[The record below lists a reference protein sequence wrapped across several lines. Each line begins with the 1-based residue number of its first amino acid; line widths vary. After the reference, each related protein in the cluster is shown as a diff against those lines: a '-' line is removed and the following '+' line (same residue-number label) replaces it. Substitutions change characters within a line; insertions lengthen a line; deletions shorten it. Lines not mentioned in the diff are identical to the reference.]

1 MKTKAALIAGT
12 LLFLI
17 VVPHFLSPYYQE
29 LLIEVLVFGLY
40 CLGFDII
47 FGFAGLLNFGM
58 SVFFGLGGYLVLWST
73 IHLGTGVIFS
83 LLIVLVVTA
92 LFSCCYALLV
102 TRFKSHYFVAFTIVI
117 SMIFFYMA
125 MAARP
130 ITGADEGL
138 TFKVPDLE
146 LGFARVDLYD
156 PVSKY
161 YFIFVICIV
170 VFYLVWKFFRT
181 PYGRAV
187 IAVRENED
195 RARMLGYNTNR
206 LKVTAFTISGVVSSL
221 GGALYVLHLG
231 FDSAHSFFW
240 VWTARVVW
248 WTIIGGVGTL
258 YGAFV
263 GPGALVFFE
272 DMISSWNADLYLIIM
287 GIMMIMV
294 IILAPQGIVGSIQNA
309 IAKRGKSWPR
319 Y

>member
-1 MKTKAALIAGT
+1 MAAMKTKAALITGT
-12 LLFLI
+12 LLLL
-17 VVPHFLSPYYQE
+17 VAVPHFLSPYYQE

-58 SVFFGLGGYLVLWST
+58 SVFFGLGGYLVLWS
-73 IHLGTGVIFS
+73 IVHLGIGVIFS
-83 LLIVLVVTA
+83 LLATLVVTA
-92 LFSCCYALLV
+92 LFSGCYALLV
-102 TRFKSHYFVAFTIVI
+102 SRFKSHYFVAFTIVI

-125 MAARP
+125 MAMRP

-138 TFKVPDLE
+138 TFKVPDIE
-146 LGFARVDLYD
+146 LGFVKVDFYD
-156 PVSKY
+156 PISKY
-161 YFIFVICIV
+161 YFILVICII
-170 VFYLVWKFFRT
+170 VFFLVWKFFRT

-187 IAVRENED
+187 ISVRENEN
-195 RARMLGYNTNR
+195 RAKMIGYNTNQ

-263 GPGALVFFE
+263 GPGVLVFFE
-272 DMISSWNADLYLIIM
+272 DVISSWNADLYLIIM
-287 GIMMIMV
+287 GIIMILV
-294 IILAPQGIVGSIQNA
+294 IILAPQGIVGTIQNVFA
-309 IAKRGKSWPR
+309 RRGRS
-319 Y
+319 

>member
-1 MKTKAALIAGT
+1 MLS
-12 LLFLI
+12 LFI
-17 VVPHFLSPYYQE
+17 
-29 LLIEVLVFGLY
+29 
-40 CLGFDII
+40 
-47 FGFAGLLNFGM
+47 
-58 SVFFGLGGYLVLWST
+58 T
-73 IHLGTGVIFS
+73 
-83 LLIVLVVTA
+83 LVVTA
-92 LFSCCYALLV
+92 LFSGCYALLV
-102 TRFKSHYFVAFTIVI
+102 SRFKSHYFVAFTIVI
-117 SMIFFYMA
+117 SMIFFYIA
-125 MAARP
+125 MALRP

-138 TFKVPDLE
+138 TFKVPVLE
-146 LGFARVDLYD
+146 LGFAKVDFYD

-161 YFIFVICIV
+161 YFIFVICLV
-170 VFYLVWKFFRT
+170 VLLLVRKFFRT

-263 GPGALVFFE
+263 GPGVLVFFE
-272 DMISSWNADLYLIIM
+272 DVISSWNADFYLIIM

-294 IILAPQGIVGSIQNA
+294 IILAPQGIVGTIQNL
-309 IAKRGKSWPR
+309 IVKRGKS
-319 Y
+319 